1 MYRRSVILATLALF
15 LLALAGGDGV
25 RPVEGSGESGIF
37 RGRLAIDTEQ
47 FSRFCT
53 SLHDLPGHLK
63 GFWGSNQRGVTGYL
77 PAV

>member
-37 RGRLAIDTEQ
+37 
-47 FSRFCT
+47 
-53 SLHDLPGHLK
+53 
-63 GFWGSNQRGVTGYL
+63 
-77 PAV
+77 